1 MNKKIIDYNSLE
13 TNLKRY
19 SGKKICAMVKAN
31 AYGHGEKEIV
41 NYLKEKVDFFGV
53 SSIDEADRVSKI
65 CDNKILITMPVQNIE
80 KCRQKKYNFIVDDLG
95 TLERCKDKK
104 CLELVHLKINTGM
117 NRFGFSC
124 DDKPTLKKLR
134 LFLKENSVA
143 GISTH
148 FSNLRDRKL
157 TLNQY
162 NKFCKTK
169 KFLKADFLTHFGGSG
184 VEKYDFDFDM
194 IRVGLG
200 LYLGEKRVMKIYSSI
215 LEIKTLTNGCV
226 GYEGKFEV
234 TRPTR
239 IALLPIGYAD
249 GLLRSYSGCKVLVND
264 VECPIVGRICMDL
277 CFVDVTNAQCEAGD
291 EVEILHNIYDVC
303 KRTKLTPYEVFTN
316 FNRLRE

>member
-13 TNLKRY
+13 TNLKKY
-19 SGKKICAMVKAN
+19 KNKKICAMVKAN

-41 NYLKEKVDFFGV
+41 NFLKDKVDYFGV
-53 SSIDEADRVSKI
+53 SSIDEAERISKL
-65 CDNKILITMPVQNIE
+65 CENKILITMPVQNIE
-80 KCRQKKYNFIVDDLG
+80 KCKQKNFNFIVDDLNI
-95 TLERCKDKK
+95 LEKCKNKN
-104 CLELVHLKINTGM
+104 CLNLVHLKINTGM

-124 DDKPTLKKLR
+124 DDKQALKKLR

-169 KFLKADFLTHFGGSG
+169 KFLKANFLTHFGGSD

-200 LYLGEKRVMKIYSSI
+200 LYLGEQKVMKIYSKI
-215 LEIKTLTNGCV
+215 MEIKKLTQGTI
-226 GYEGKFEV
+226 GYEGKFEIV
-234 TRPTR
+234 RPTR

-249 GLLRSYSGCKVLVND
+249 GLLRSYSGCKVLVNE

-277 CFVDVTNAQCEAGD
+277 CFVDVTDVKCEVGD
-291 EVEILHNIYDVC
+291 DVEILHSIYDIC
-303 KRTKLTPYEVFTN
+303 KRTKLTPYEVLTN